1 MGTKLA
7 PSYVNIFMS
16 DFEEKHV
23 YTYDLQSKAWLRY
36 IDDIFCIWQ
45 HGPTELGKF
54 VTHLNEVHETIK
66 FTVEKSWESIN
77 FLDTTVIKS
86 NNVLTTTLYVK
97 PTDRN
102 NYLPFDSAHP
112 LHCKR
117 GLPYGQFLRIRRICS
132 SEAEFERHCI
142 RKAALMRQKG
152 YAISSE
158 QAQCHLQQ

>member
-77 FLDTTVIKS
+77 FSTQLLSRATM
-86 NNVLTTTLYVK
+86 
-97 PTDRN
+97 
-102 NYLPFDSAHP
+102 
-112 LHCKR
+112 C
-117 GLPYGQFLRIRRICS
+117 
-132 SEAEFERHCI
+132 
-142 RKAALMRQKG
+142 
-152 YAISSE
+152 
-158 QAQCHLQQ
+158 